1 MQRALVVYNPVSR
14 NAPSWIRLQ
23 EAARAMS
30 GEGWEVSVTATQ
42 AQGHGI
48 ELARAAAADG
58 VEVVFS
64 CGGDGTIN
72 EVLNGIAGTTTT
84 LGVLRGGMGDVF
96 GKEAGIPKA
105 PEQGLR
111 VLVEGTRH
119 RIDLGRANERYFL
132 LMAGVGFDA
141 EVVKAVPSRPK
152 RLLGSTS
159 YALWAVARVPGYR
172 ARPVELT
179 IDGDKLSANA
189 YWLLL
194 GNTRSYGGILNITG
208 AALADDG
215 LLDAYLFE
223 AHNPVDIAATA
234 ARLVIGKHESRDNVT
249 FRRVRALELDTP
261 GLAVQL
267 DGEYCGETPVRFT
280 VEPLALEVLLP
291 RGKADRLFSRPA
303 VI

>member
-1 MQRALVVYNPVSR
+1 MRRALVVYNPVSR
-14 NAPSWIRLQ
+14 NAPSWLRMQ
-23 EAARAMS
+23 EAARAMA
-30 GEGWEVSVTATQ
+30 GEGWDVSVKATQ
-42 AQGHGI
+42 ASGHGI

-72 EVLNGIAGTTTT
+72 EVLNGIVGTESA

-96 GKEAGIPKA
+96 GKEAGIARA
-105 PEQGLR
+105 PEKGLR
-111 VLVEGTRH
+111 VLLDGVRH

-141 EVVKAVPSRPK
+141 AVVKAVPSRPK

-159 YALWAVARVPGYR
+159 YALWAVAKLPAYR
-172 ARPVELT
+172 ARPVELVL
-179 IDGDKLSANA
+179 DGDSRQANA

-215 LLDAYLFE
+215 LLDAYIFE
-223 AHNPVDIAATA
+223 VRGPIDVAATA
-234 ARLVIGKHESRDNVT
+234 ARLVVGKPEAGDNVT
-249 FRRVRALELDTP
+249 FQRVRELEVRTP
-261 GLAVQL
+261 GLGVQL
-267 DGEYCGETPVRFT
+267 DGEYCGETPVRFS

-291 RGKADRLFSRPA
+291 PGRADQLFSRPA
-303 VI
+303 VV

>member
-1 MQRALVVYNPVSR
+1 MKRALVVYNPVSR
-14 NAPSWIRLQ
+14 NAPSWLRLH
-23 EAARAMS
+23 EAARSMA
-30 GEGWEVSVTATQ
+30 GDGWEVSVSATQ
-42 AQGHGI
+42 APGHGI
-48 ELARAAAADG
+48 ELARTAATDG

-72 EVLNGIAGTTTT
+72 EVLNGIAGSATA

-105 PEQGLR
+105 PEKGLR
-111 VLVEGTRH
+111 VLVDGSRH
-119 RIDLGRANERYFL
+119 RIDVGRANERYFL

-159 YALWAVARVPGYR
+159 YALWAVAKLPGYR

-179 IDGDKLSANA
+179 VDGEPMSANA

-194 GNTRSYGGILNITG
+194 GNTRSYGGILNIAG

-223 AHNPVDIAATA
+223 ARNPLDVAATA
-234 ARLVIGKHESRDNVT
+234 AHLVIGKHESRDNVT
-249 FRRVRALELDTP
+249 FHRVRELIVSTP

-280 VEPLALEVLLP
+280 IEPQALDVLLP
-291 RGKADRLFSRPA
+291 RGKADHLFSRPA
-303 VI
+303 VT